1 MSMNVG
7 GGTTTRTIDLEE
19 QRRRAEERRKEEEK
33 KRAEEQRK
41 AEAKK
46 RAEEEQKAQEEQRV
60 EEEQKAQ
67 EEASIFE
74 EQQEEENSVFEG
86 NRNDQYFQTQT
97 GSTAKGATT
106 SDTVDNLNAT
116 LAQRNNEEA
125 ANGGNEVHGMS
136 DAEYAEFRRK
146 MYEDYGIALE
156 DGYNYGHFQNVAVAM
171 GESCSQSTRYSAM
184 CKAAQSYDT
193 VLDLVLDAKLSA
205 AIADIFKGDTDPNW
219 ESLCKSGN
227 AGKLLKEYGIQIVK
241 TGDRQYCF
249 SLVDENG
256 NVIQDSEGHLAQVY
270 KNDYLMPDGQCQQ
283 NEVNISAAL
292 DAMGFD
298 CMSVLDLSKEEY
310 QMVLE
315 MAQMSNSELGTASQ
329 FKGSDEMSIR
339 REVLGTY
346 DNATKT
352 WSKAKKQD
360 NSSWVNG
367 TYTDKVTGETT
378 GAKKRYSQFL
388 KEKNAG
394 FYRGKHNYDGSVS
407 GLTGNGGA
415 LGSFK
420 SNGPNGSYGGSG
432 FNGLVEKFLKLGFSL
447 EDALERAKAENGV
460 QAEYTGTEGEAIEE
474 SPINKTGADVSQ
486 VEYDDYVTELVNKG
500 YNIETAISIANKQ
513 LDVKNIEY
521 RGLYNYLLE
530 EQQLI
535 AR

>member
-1 MSMNVG
+1 MSMGVG
-7 GGTTTRTIDLEE
+7 GATGTTTSTVDLEE
-19 QRRRAEERRKEEEK
+19 KRRRAEEERKAEEKRRAEEQRKAEEK

-41 AEAKK
+41 AEEKK
-46 RAEEEQKAQEEQRV
+46 AA
-60 EEEQKAQ
+60 

-74 EQQEEENSVFEG
+74 EEKAEEERKAAEEENSVFEG
-86 NRNDQYFQTQT
+86 QRDDQYFQTQT
-97 GSTAKGATT
+97 GSTAKGSSTGQ
-106 SDTVDNLNAT
+106 TVDNLNDT
-116 LAQRNNEEA
+116 LEERNNQEA
-125 ANGGNEVHGMS
+125 AAGGNEVHGMS

-171 GESCSQSTRYSAM
+171 GESCSQSTRYSAQ
-184 CKAAQSYDT
+184 CKVAQSYDS

-227 AGKLLKEYGIQIVK
+227 AGRLLKEYGIQIVK

-249 SLVDENG
+249 SLVDEQG
-256 NVIQDSEGHLAQVY
+256 NVIQDSDGHLAQVY

-283 NEVNISAAL
+283 NEVHVSAAL

-298 CMSVLDLSKEEY
+298 CWSVLDLSKEEY

-315 MAQMSNSELGTASQ
+315 MAQMNNSELGTASQ
-329 FKGSDEMSIR
+329 FKGNNELAIR
-339 REVLGTY
+339 QEVLGTY
-346 DNATKT
+346 DQATRT

-360 NSSWVNG
+360 NSAWVNG
-367 TYTDKVTGETT
+367 TYTDKVTGEVT

-388 KEKNAG
+388 KEKDAG

-407 GLTGNGGA
+407 GLVGNGGA
-415 LGSFK
+415 IGNFK
-420 SNGPNGSYGGSG
+420 SNGPSGSGYSG
-432 FNGLVEKFLKLGFSL
+432 FNSIVEKFLKDGLSL
-447 EDALERAKAENGV
+447 ADALEKAKAETGTDE
-460 QAEYTGTEGEAIEE
+460 QYTGTEGEAIEE

-486 VEYDDYVTELVNKG
+486 VEYDTYVTELVNKG
-500 YNIETAISIANKQ
+500 YTIDTAIEIANKQ

-521 RGLYNYLLE
+521 RGHYHYLLE
-530 EQQLI
+530 T
-535 AR
+535 AV